1 VVFERKVREKQRKL
15 TDTESDLKQKLGEA
29 QEKLD
34 KQKEELDDKIASF
47 ERERLAWS
55 RMYGVSME
63 ELSNFDDNGKKKSKS
78 VTLNGVTFR
87 IGR

>member
-1 VVFERKVREKQRKL
+1 MELYSVLIAL
-15 TDTESDLKQKLGEA
+15 TILLLQ
-29 QEKLD
+29 
-34 KQKEELDDKIASF
+34 
-47 ERERLAWS
+47 ERLAWS

-78 VTLNGVTFR
+78 VTLNVVTFR

>member
-1 VVFERKVREKQRKL
+1 MELYSVLIAL
-15 TDTESDLKQKLGEA
+15 TILLLQ
-29 QEKLD
+29 
-34 KQKEELDDKIASF
+34 
-47 ERERLAWS
+47 ERLAWS

>member
-1 VVFERKVREKQRKL
+1 MHAYLSTKMWSCSTVLIVL
-15 TDTESDLKQKLGEA
+15 TYLHLQ
-29 QEKLD
+29 
-34 KQKEELDDKIASF
+34 
-47 ERERLAWS
+47 ERLAWS

-63 ELSNFDDNGKKKSKS
+63 ELSNFDDNGKKKSKT

>member
-1 VVFERKVREKQRKL
+1 MYYLLLQ
-15 TDTESDLKQKLGEA
+15 
-29 QEKLD
+29 
-34 KQKEELDDKIASF
+34 
-47 ERERLAWS
+47 ERLAWS

>member
-1 VVFERKVREKQRKL
+1 MYSVLIAL
-15 TDTESDLKQKLGEA
+15 TILLLQ
-29 QEKLD
+29 
-34 KQKEELDDKIASF
+34 
-47 ERERLAWS
+47 ERLAWS